1 MEFERRTTV
10 WVGPDEAFE
19 FFADPA
25 NLPLYVPTVTFE
37 EAIAVDGDP
46 AAEPDAEAGATGAEA
61 RFLPDRNTRRVEWGL
76 ADDAYGGSIDIRQ
89 GTPSSSDVT
98 IRLHTPDDVDRSQVE
113 GMIEQVV
120 RTIGR
125 HLSGR

>member
-1 MEFERRTTV
+1 MDFERKTTV
-10 WVGPDEAFE
+10 WVGVEEAFD

-25 NLPLYVPTVTFE
+25 NLPLYVPTVTLE
-37 EAIAVDGDP
+37 EAVAVDGDP
-46 AAEPDAEAGATGAEA
+46 EAEPDPELGTGEPQAH
-61 RFLPDRNTRRVEWGL
+61 FLPDRAAHRVEWGL
-76 ADDAYGGSIDIRQ
+76 PGGEYGGSIEIKQ

-98 IRLHTPDDVDRSQVE
+98 IRLHTRDDVDEAQVRQ
-113 GMIEQVV
+113 MVEQVV

>member
-1 MEFERRTTV
+1 MRTSMLALKAGHAIGRSPRSARRCAVSRPSRVRSRGPAARRSTMEFERRTTV

-46 AAEPDAEAGATGAEA
+46 AAEPDVEAGAGGPQAH
-61 RFLPDRNTRRVEWGL
+61 FLPDRKARR
-76 ADDAYGGSIDIRQ
+76 
-89 GTPSSSDVT
+89 
-98 IRLHTPDDVDRSQVE
+98 
-113 GMIEQVV
+113 
-120 RTIGR
+120 
-125 HLSGR
+125 